1 MCWNFSYRS
10 NPGLEALSK
19 VCVQTPNL
27 LENQWITCIPKNPSN
42 LIRIFLVFALIVAIQ
57 MTEFVNGMGLCFGG
71 YPACCQGGKNTC
83 GPFCASCSRVGEFL
97 MNMMMFDP
105 RGFGRGTPNVFRLIN
120 PDPHAFPEK
129 DPFPAKPFP
138 TNPWSVGQANIV
150 LLIQLQAAA
159 GVRYVRQLE

>member
-1 MCWNFSYRS
+1 MGVSCRQLCTDAQPPSLLKIFKI
-10 NPGLEALSK
+10 PATKMLSTK
-19 VCVQTPNL
+19 
-27 LENQWITCIPKNPSN
+27 I
-42 LIRIFLVFALIVAIQ
+42 VFALIVAIQ

-138 TNPWSVGQANIV
+138 TNP
-150 LLIQLQAAA
+150 
-159 GVRYVRQLE
+159 